1 MRDPDETELDPVEVL
16 TEAEAWA
23 PDAQEGISPQQAGWE
38 PPVSFNAEPQGPT
51 ATLGEDGLELDPN
64 QAPE

>member
-23 PDAQEGISPQQAGWE
+23 PDAQEGVPAKPILVRGEVE
-38 PPVSFNAEPQGPT
+38 PPGPT